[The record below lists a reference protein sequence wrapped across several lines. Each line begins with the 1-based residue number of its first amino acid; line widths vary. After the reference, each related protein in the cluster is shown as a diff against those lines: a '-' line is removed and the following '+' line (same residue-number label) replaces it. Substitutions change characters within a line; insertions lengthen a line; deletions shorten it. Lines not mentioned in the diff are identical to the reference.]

1 MASSSRGPSRYQ
13 SLRAS
18 RIVLARMA
26 PLVRLGL
33 FGLGV
38 SLFLDQVRPLVSDAQ
53 FTWGERRVMGI
64 VALITLGGF
73 GVASWVTGRLLR
85 AAAEL
90 IDLFIDAAEASWRTA
105 DLIELQMVPTL
116 ARIAAALERR
126 PAPGSGD
133 ASPGA
138 RVAAIRQAIADER
151 FALAERLLEEFA
163 HDFPAA
169 SEGTELSGDL
179 KAARSAAVDALRR
192 RLDDARLAEDA
203 DAIIDARDAL
213 TQHLSGNRLGDL
225 DRQVVRWLMNLIQR
239 RVRAGGAGAEVA
251 RLAARVADSFGDTP
265 EAASLRAALPN
276 LRRSAGLCPRCGR
289 PHRGPGEA
297 CPVCL
302 AGGAPGPSLS
312 PAGFPL
318 TEEPS

>member
-1 MASSSRGPSRYQ
+1 
-13 SLRAS
+13 
-18 RIVLARMA
+18 MA

-73 GVASWVTGRLLR
+73 GVASWVVGRLLR

-90 IDLFIDAAEASWRTA
+90 IDLFIDAAESSWRTA

-116 ARIAAALERR
+116 ARIATALERR
-126 PAPGSGD
+126 GSSTAAVGE
-133 ASPGA
+133 SPGA
-138 RVAAIRQAIADER
+138 RAQAIRQALADER
-151 FALAERLLEEFA
+151 FDLAERLLDDLA
-163 HDFPAA
+163 NDFPGAA
-169 SEGTELSGDL
+169 ELAEL
-179 KAARSAAVDALRR
+179 KAELNAARGAAVDALRR
-192 RLDDARLAEDA
+192 RLDEARRAEDA

-213 TQHLSGNRLGDL
+213 TQHLRGDRLGDL

-239 RVRAGGAGAEVA
+239 RVRAGGSGAEVA
-251 RLAARVADSFGDTP
+251 RLAARVVDSFGDTP

-289 PHRGPGEA
+289 PHRGTGEA

-302 AGGAPGPSLS
+302 AGGAPGGSPLS